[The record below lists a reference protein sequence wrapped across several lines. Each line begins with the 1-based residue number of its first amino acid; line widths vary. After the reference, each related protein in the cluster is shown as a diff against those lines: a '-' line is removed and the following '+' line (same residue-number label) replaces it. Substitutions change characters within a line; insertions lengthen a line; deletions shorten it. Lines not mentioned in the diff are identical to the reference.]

1 MTSYERN
8 ANVSAIRALP
18 QTKFGLV
25 LLWAGAFVLGFVLLV
40 AVLMTIGP
48 PVLPEGAF
56 PP

>member
-18 QTKFGLV
+18 LTKLGSV
-25 LLWAGAFVLGFVLLV
+25 LLWAGAFGLAFVLLV
-40 AVLMTIGP
+40 AVLMTIGA

>member
-1 MTSYERN
+1 MTSYEPN

-18 QTKFGLV
+18 LTKLGSV
-25 LLWAGAFVLGFVLLV
+25 LLWAGAFGLAFVLLV
-40 AVLMTIGP
+40 AVLMTIGA